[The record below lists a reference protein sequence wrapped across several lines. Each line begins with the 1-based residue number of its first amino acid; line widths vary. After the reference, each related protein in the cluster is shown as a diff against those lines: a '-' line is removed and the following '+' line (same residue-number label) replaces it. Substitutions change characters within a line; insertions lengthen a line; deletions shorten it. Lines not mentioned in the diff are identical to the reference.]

1 MTVSR
6 QHSGPHTK
14 MQGSQGDGMASF
26 SNKEAEGLT
35 GRQKETNNIRNP
47 PVQYGSGLLRD
58 GNREAEG
65 LTWKQ
70 ELQQLAID
78 KLVIDALV
86 KSPIEHHKPG
96 QKDHMRGVPVEY
108 HNFADVFNL
117 EKARIMAKDRGIWNF
132 KIDFIE
138 GWEDKLLKP
147 AKQYQLTKE
156 EQEPK
161 KETIT
166 ELLEASMICP
176 SKSPIAAP
184 CFFVPKK
191 DRTK

>member
-1 MTVSR
+1 M
-6 QHSGPHTK
+6 QSGS
-14 MQGSQGDGMASF
+14 GSLKNGS
-26 SNKEAEGLT
+26 KKAEGLT
-35 GRQKETNNIRNP
+35 Q
-47 PVQYGSGLLRD
+47 
-58 GNREAEG
+58 
-65 LTWKQ
+65 KQ

-78 KLVIDALV
+78 KMAIDALV

-108 HNFADVFNL
+108 HNFVDVFNL
-117 EKARIMAKDRGIWNF
+117 EKARVMPKGRGIWNF
-132 KIDFIE
+132 KFDFIE
-138 GWEDKLLKP
+138 GWEDKLPKP
-147 AKQYQLTKE
+147 AKRYQLTKE
-156 EQEPK
+156 EQELE